1 MCFGGGGSTAKTN
14 QDAQDTSND
23 INARELIRQ
32 NDVKKGKANIDTN
45 FAQFNDPYYTGYEK
59 AYAANYTPQIN
70 KQYNTS
76 VGKMMSALAE
86 RGMDRSSVGAAAQGD
101 LYGEKVNAEASIASD
116 ARSAADGLRSNVENT
131 KSNLYAMNN
140 ASADPAAA
148 NAMALGQSKSLVAP
162 PPVSPLG
169 DVFAAAMQPFNNG
182 ISAANNAP
190 GTPYKSPYGSNRS
203 SSGSGTVVK

>member
-1 MCFGGGGSTAKTN
+1 MCFGGGGTTN

-23 INARELIRQ
+23 INAREVIRQ

-45 FAQFNDPYYTGYEK
+45 FAQFNDPYYQGYEK

-76 VGKMMSALAE
+76 VGKMMAALAD
-86 RGMDRSSVGAAAQGD
+86 RGIDRSSIGAAAQGD

-169 DVFAAAMQPFNNG
+169 DVFAAAMQPFSNG
-182 ISAANNAP
+182 VSAANNAP
-190 GTPYKSPYGSNRS
+190 GTPYKSPFTSGRA
-203 SSGSGTVVK
+203 SGSGTVVK